1 MQIAGNKKLIANF
14 DSDNN
19 RYIISNVPEIG
30 ITIGDALIAIK
41 SSTHISWKKI
51 AEFCGLRNQSAA
63 FRAAYITK
71 NTEDKR
77 VLSEFLVTTGNVAYL
92 YDKDHKPESSS
103 VIPITAS
110 ITNSSNSLIKVVEN
124 IPERVTTR
132 ITISDPLNRVLKM
145 KVTPSNGFIIGMN
158 DVNISSPDTPFS
170 TAGTPKTL
178 NNVLKTIHFVPIA
191 SGDASV
197 TVVIDDGEGLV
208 SSINSAEVLMKVS
221 PGEQVSVPEIT
232 VAESVSVTAGVDTA
246 LTGVEVSDE
255 DDKLLELKITPFGC
269 AIYGFS
275 TYLYP
280 IESRGTKIISGRPD
294 VLNTELEG
302 LKIRTDKDCT
312 KAQIGFELLCG
323 STIIRKYLVLNVTEA
338 EEQPTENPAPVTDT
352 ATADNSVLGE

>member
-1 MQIAGNKKLIANF
+1 MLIAGNKKLVASL

-30 ITIGDALIAIK
+30 ITISDALRAVK

-51 AEFCGLRNQSAA
+51 AEFCGLKNQTAA
-63 FRAAYITK
+63 FKVAYVTK

-77 VLSEFLVTTGNVAYL
+77 VLSEFLVTAGNLAYL

-110 ITNSSNSLIKVVEN
+110 ITSTSTSVLQVVEN

-132 ITISDPLNRVLKM
+132 ITIADPLNRVLKM

-158 DVNISSPDTPFS
+158 DINISSPDTPFS
-170 TAGTPKTL
+170 TAGSPKTL
-178 NNVLKTIHFVPIA
+178 NSVLKTIHFVPIA

-197 TVVIDDGEGLV
+197 TVSIDDGDGNV
-208 SSINSAEVLMKVS
+208 SSVNSVEVLMKVS
-221 PGEQVSVPEIT
+221 PGKQVSVPEIT
-232 VAESVSVTAGVDTA
+232 VSDNVSVTAGVDTP
-246 LTGVEVSDE
+246 LTGVTVADE
-255 DDKLLELKITPFGC
+255 DDKLLELKITPFNC
-269 AIYGFS
+269 AVYGFS

-280 IESRGTKIISGRPD
+280 IESRGTKIITGRPG
-294 VLNTELEG
+294 VLNTELAG
-302 LKIRTDKDCT
+302 LKIRTDKACT

-323 STIIRKYLVLNVTEA
+323 STTIRKYLVLNVTQDETP
-338 EEQPTENPAPVTDT
+338 ETPSPVADT